1 MDFDNSFLDSVLEG
15 AEEAIDMTL
24 DAVQEQDT
32 EIEETI
38 TTDVDDVEID
48 SIIGDDGK
56 GSSALISD
64 DDIEKIDSGKDPDF
78 DRVDIDAAKGA
89 KDKEINDLE
98 KDIEDGSIITKN
110 EIKELKEGQELLD
123 FVGSVVSEDFELPST
138 GEENIGE
145 EYECGVCHCTPCI
158 CKERV
163 DMITHPSEEGQQ
175 PRLISNKV
183 PTDGVIFSDDN
194 EYDDHTGEKLTFSMN
209 QPHTVKEDDLFD
221 NINQD
226 LTGVES
232 DDEIHG
238 NDTHELFSDDDDDD
252 DEDLDDHDNDDD
264 DDDKDDE
271 DEDGDD
277 KDDEDDLDEDDDDED
292 DNEPAGPVQPLTD
305 SKEQNQYGFRFEN
318 NNEEGDLNMFED
330 EELFDESF
338 DDEDL
343 DIEDIAD
350 ESAEEQ
356 ESEEE
361 YTFSL
366 DEQAEDY
373 DDDTQFALEN
383 ASDDKAE
390 DITGEM
396 DGLEDV
402 DMFNS
407 FEGSG
412 INTKQY
418 GEDDFL
424 TGMNKNIDE
433 PSGSFTS
440 QDSLKFS
447 QVDTRP
453 FGKAEDPSIADM
465 IK

>member
-24 DAVQEQDT
+24 DTVQEQDT

-64 DDIEKIDSGKDPDF
+64 DDIEKIDAGKDPDF
-78 DRVDIDAAKGA
+78 DTVDADAAKGA

-123 FVGSVVSEDFELPST
+123 FVGSVVSEDYELPST

-145 EYECGVCHCTPCI
+145 HECGVCHCTPCI

-175 PRLISNKV
+175 SRLISNKV
-183 PTDGVIFSDDN
+183 PTDGVIFSDDH
-194 EYDDHTGEKLTFSMN
+194 EYDDHTGEKPKFSMN
-209 QPHTVKEDDLFD
+209 QPHIVEDEDLFD
-221 NINQD
+221 NTNQD

-232 DDEIHG
+232 DDKIHG
-238 NDTHELFSDDDDDD
+238 NDSHELFSDDDDIDLDD
-252 DEDLDDHDNDDD
+252 DEDEIPTIPVTPKYNP
-264 DDDKDDE
+264 
-271 DEDGDD
+271 
-277 KDDEDDLDEDDDDED
+277 ED

-305 SKEQNQYGFRFEN
+305 CKENNQYGFRFEN

-330 EELFDESF
+330 EDLEL
-338 DDEDL
+338 
-343 DIEDIAD
+343 EDITNEA
-350 ESAEEQ
+350 SEEQ
-356 ESEEE
+356 EDD

-373 DDDTQFALEN
+373 DDDDTQFALED

-412 INTKQY
+412 INTKQF

-424 TGMNKNIDE
+424 TGMNKNVDE

-440 QDSLKFS
+440 QDSLKFF

-453 FGKAEDPSIADM
+453 FGKADDPSITDM

>member
-24 DAVQEQDT
+24 DTVQEQDT

-78 DRVDIDAAKGA
+78 DTVDADAAKGA

-110 EIKELKEGQELLD
+110 EIKDLKEGQELLD

-138 GEENIGE
+138 GEENIAE
-145 EYECGVCHCTPCI
+145 HECGVCHCTPCI

-183 PTDGVIFSDDN
+183 PTDGVIFSDDH
-194 EYDDHTGEKLTFSMN
+194 EYDNHTGEKPTFSMN
-209 QPHTVKEDDLFD
+209 QPRTVEEDDLFD
-221 NINQD
+221 NTNQD

-232 DDEIHG
+232 DDKIHG
-238 NDTHELFSDDDDDD
+238 NDAHELFSDDDDMDLDDD
-252 DEDLDDHDNDDD
+252 DEIPTIPVTPKYNP
-264 DDDKDDE
+264 
-271 DEDGDD
+271 
-277 KDDEDDLDEDDDDED
+277 ED

-305 SKEQNQYGFRFEN
+305 CKENNQYGFRFEN
-318 NNEEGDLNMFED
+318 NNEEGELNMFED
-330 EELFDESF
+330 EELLDESF
-338 DDEDL
+338 EDEDL
-343 DIEDIAD
+343 EIEDIAD
-350 ESAEEQ
+350 ESAEEH
-356 ESEEE
+356 EDE
-361 YTFSL
+361 YTF
-366 DEQAEDY
+366 
-373 DDDTQFALEN
+373 TLEN

-390 DITGEM
+390 DINGEM

-407 FEGSG
+407 FEGSD

-453 FGKAEDPSIADM
+453 FGKADDPSIADM

>member
-15 AEEAIDMTL
+15 AEEAIDLTL
-24 DAVQEQDT
+24 DTVQEQDT

-38 TTDVDDVEID
+38 STDVDDVEID

-78 DRVDIDAAKGA
+78 DTVDADAAKGA

-145 EYECGVCHCTPCI
+145 HECGVCHCTPCI

-163 DMITHPSEEGQQ
+163 DMITHPSEENQQ

-183 PTDGVIFSDDN
+183 PTDGVIFSDDH
-194 EYDDHTGEKLTFSMN
+194 EYDDHTGEKPTFSMN
-209 QPHTVKEDDLFD
+209 QPHTVEEDDLFD
-221 NINQD
+221 NTNQD

-232 DDEIHG
+232 DDKIHG
-238 NDTHELFSDDDDDD
+238 NDSHELFSDDDDMDLDDD
-252 DEDLDDHDNDDD
+252 DEIPTIPVTPKYNP
-264 DDDKDDE
+264 
-271 DEDGDD
+271 
-277 KDDEDDLDEDDDDED
+277 ED

-305 SKEQNQYGFRFEN
+305 CKEQNQYGFRFEN
-318 NNEEGDLNMFED
+318 NNEEGDLHMFED
-330 EELFDESF
+330 EELLDESF
-338 DDEDL
+338 EDEDL
-343 DIEDIAD
+343 EIEGITN
-350 ESAEEQ
+350 ESAED
-356 ESEEE
+356 E
-361 YTFSL
+361 YTF
-366 DEQAEDY
+366 
-373 DDDTQFALEN
+373 TLEN

-407 FEGSG
+407 FEGSD

-418 GEDDFL
+418 GEDDLL

-453 FGKAEDPSIADM
+453 FGKADDPSIADM

>member
-24 DAVQEQDT
+24 DTVQEQDT

-38 TTDVDDVEID
+38 STDVDDVEID

-78 DRVDIDAAKGA
+78 DTVDADAAKGA

-145 EYECGVCHCTPCI
+145 HECGVCHCTPCI

-163 DMITHPSEEGQQ
+163 DMITHPSEENQQ

-183 PTDGVIFSDDN
+183 PTDGVIFSDDH
-194 EYDDHTGEKLTFSMN
+194 EYDDHTGEKPTFSMN
-209 QPHTVKEDDLFD
+209 QPHTVEEDDLFD
-221 NINQD
+221 NTNQD

-232 DDEIHG
+232 DDKIHG
-238 NDTHELFSDDDDDD
+238 NDSHELFSDDDDMDLDDD
-252 DEDLDDHDNDDD
+252 DEIPTIPVTPKYNP
-264 DDDKDDE
+264 
-271 DEDGDD
+271 
-277 KDDEDDLDEDDDDED
+277 ED

-305 SKEQNQYGFRFEN
+305 CKEQNQYGFRFEN
-318 NNEEGDLNMFED
+318 NNEEGDLHMFED
-330 EELFDESF
+330 EELLDESF
-338 DDEDL
+338 EDEDL
-343 DIEDIAD
+343 EIEGITN
-350 ESAEEQ
+350 ESAED
-356 ESEEE
+356 E
-361 YTFSL
+361 YTF
-366 DEQAEDY
+366 
-373 DDDTQFALEN
+373 TLEN

-407 FEGSG
+407 FEGSD

-453 FGKAEDPSIADM
+453 FGKADDPSIADM

>member
-24 DAVQEQDT
+24 DTVQEQDT

-38 TTDVDDVEID
+38 STDVDDVEID

-78 DRVDIDAAKGA
+78 DTVDADAAKGA

-138 GEENIGE
+138 GEENIAE
-145 EYECGVCHCTPCI
+145 HECGVCHCTPCI

-183 PTDGVIFSDDN
+183 PTDGVIFSDDH
-194 EYDDHTGEKLTFSMN
+194 EYDDHTGEKPTFSMN
-209 QPHTVKEDDLFD
+209 QPRTVEEDDLFD
-221 NINQD
+221 NTNQD

-232 DDEIHG
+232 DDKIHG
-238 NDTHELFSDDDDDD
+238 NDAHELFSDDDDMDLDDD
-252 DEDLDDHDNDDD
+252 DEIPTIPVTPKYNP
-264 DDDKDDE
+264 
-271 DEDGDD
+271 
-277 KDDEDDLDEDDDDED
+277 ED

-305 SKEQNQYGFRFEN
+305 CKENNQYGFRFEN
-318 NNEEGDLNMFED
+318 NNEEGELNMFED
-330 EELFDESF
+330 EELLDESF
-338 DDEDL
+338 EDEDL
-343 DIEDIAD
+343 EIEDIAD
-350 ESAEEQ
+350 ESAEEH
-356 ESEEE
+356 EDE
-361 YTFSL
+361 YTF
-366 DEQAEDY
+366 
-373 DDDTQFALEN
+373 TLEN

-407 FEGSG
+407 FEGSD

-453 FGKAEDPSIADM
+453 FGKADDPSIADM

>member
-24 DAVQEQDT
+24 DTVQEQDT

-78 DRVDIDAAKGA
+78 DTVDADAAKGA

-145 EYECGVCHCTPCI
+145 HECGVCHCTPCI

-163 DMITHPSEEGQQ
+163 DMITHPSEENQQ

-183 PTDGVIFSDDN
+183 PTDGVIFSDDH
-194 EYDDHTGEKLTFSMN
+194 EYDDHTGEKPTFSMN
-209 QPHTVKEDDLFD
+209 QPRTVEEDDLFD
-221 NINQD
+221 NTNQD

-232 DDEIHG
+232 DDKIHG
-238 NDTHELFSDDDDDD
+238 NDSHELFSDDDDDMG
-252 DEDLDDHDNDDD
+252 LDDD
-264 DDDKDDE
+264 DEIPTIPVTPKYNP
-271 DEDGDD
+271 
-277 KDDEDDLDEDDDDED
+277 ED

-305 SKEQNQYGFRFEN
+305 CKENNQYGFRFEN

-330 EELFDESF
+330 EELLDESF
-338 DDEDL
+338 EEDIL
-343 DIEDIAD
+343 EIEDIAD

-356 ESEEE
+356 EHEEE

-366 DEQAEDY
+366 DEQAEDCD

-418 GEDDFL
+418 GENDFL

-453 FGKAEDPSIADM
+453 FGKADDPSIADM

>member
-64 DDIEKIDSGKDPDF
+64 DDIERIDSGKDPDF
-78 DRVDIDAAKGA
+78 DTVDADAAKGA

-145 EYECGVCHCTPCI
+145 YECGVCHCTPCI

-163 DMITHPSEEGQQ
+163 DMITHPSEENQQ

-183 PTDGVIFSDDN
+183 PTDGVIFSDDH
-194 EYDDHTGEKLTFSMN
+194 EYDDHTGEKPTFSIN
-209 QPHTVKEDDLFD
+209 QPSTVKEDDLFD
-221 NINQD
+221 NTNQD

-232 DDEIHG
+232 DDKIHG

-252 DEDLDDHDNDDD
+252 DDLEDHGDDNDDD
-264 DDDKDDE
+264 I
-271 DEDGDD
+271 
-277 KDDEDDLDEDDDDED
+277 DLDDDDEIPTTPVTPKYNPED

-305 SKEQNQYGFRFEN
+305 CKENNQYGFRFEN

-330 EELFDESF
+330 EELLDESF
-338 DDEDL
+338 EDEDL
-343 DIEDIAD
+343 EIEGITN
-350 ESAEEQ
+350 ESAED
-356 ESEEE
+356 E
-361 YTFSL
+361 YAFT
-366 DEQAEDY
+366 
-373 DDDTQFALEN
+373 LEN
-383 ASDDKAE
+383 ASDDTAE

-440 QDSLKFS
+440 QDSLRFS

-453 FGKAEDPSIADM
+453 FGKADDPSIADM

>member
-24 DAVQEQDT
+24 DTVQEQDT

-38 TTDVDDVEID
+38 STDVDDVEID

-78 DRVDIDAAKGA
+78 DTVDADAAKGA

-138 GEENIGE
+138 GEESIGE
-145 EYECGVCHCTPCI
+145 HECGVCHCTPCI

-163 DMITHPSEEGQQ
+163 DMITHPSEENQK

-183 PTDGVIFSDDN
+183 PTDGVIFSDDH
-194 EYDDHTGEKLTFSMN
+194 EYDDHTGEKPTFSMN
-209 QPHTVKEDDLFD
+209 QPHTVEEDDLFD
-221 NINQD
+221 NTNQD

-232 DDEIHG
+232 DDKIHG
-238 NDTHELFSDDDDDD
+238 NDSHELFSDDDDMDLDDD
-252 DEDLDDHDNDDD
+252 DEIPTIPVTPKYNP
-264 DDDKDDE
+264 
-271 DEDGDD
+271 
-277 KDDEDDLDEDDDDED
+277 ED

-305 SKEQNQYGFRFEN
+305 CKENNQYGFRFEN
-318 NNEEGDLNMFED
+318 NNEEGDINMFED
-330 EELFDESF
+330 EELLDESF
-338 DDEDL
+338 EDEDL
-343 DIEDIAD
+343 EIEGITN
-350 ESAEEQ
+350 ESAED
-356 ESEEE
+356 E

-366 DEQAEDY
+366 DEQAEDHD

-383 ASDDKAE
+383 TSDDKAE

-453 FGKAEDPSIADM
+453 FGKADDPSIADM

>member
-24 DAVQEQDT
+24 DTVQEQDT

-38 TTDVDDVEID
+38 STDVDDVEID

-78 DRVDIDAAKGA
+78 DTVDADAAKGA

-145 EYECGVCHCTPCI
+145 HECGVCHCTPCI

-163 DMITHPSEEGQQ
+163 DMITHPSEENQQ

-183 PTDGVIFSDDN
+183 PTDGVIFSDDH
-194 EYDDHTGEKLTFSMN
+194 EYDDHTGEKPTFSMN
-209 QPHTVKEDDLFD
+209 QPHTVEEDDLFD
-221 NINQD
+221 NTNQD

-232 DDEIHG
+232 DDKIHG
-238 NDTHELFSDDDDDD
+238 NDSHGLFSDDDDMGLDD
-252 DEDLDDHDNDDD
+252 DGEIPTIPVTPKYNP
-264 DDDKDDE
+264 
-271 DEDGDD
+271 
-277 KDDEDDLDEDDDDED
+277 ED

-305 SKEQNQYGFRFEN
+305 CKEQNQYGFRFEN
-318 NNEEGDLNMFED
+318 NNEEGDINMFED
-330 EELFDESF
+330 EELLDESF
-338 DDEDL
+338 EDEDL
-343 DIEDIAD
+343 EIEGITN
-350 ESAEEQ
+350 ESAED
-356 ESEEE
+356 E
-361 YTFSL
+361 YTF
-366 DEQAEDY
+366 
-373 DDDTQFALEN
+373 TLEN

-407 FEGSG
+407 FEGSD

-453 FGKAEDPSIADM
+453 FGKADDPSIADM

>member
-78 DRVDIDAAKGA
+78 DTVDADAAKGA

-110 EIKELKEGQELLD
+110 EIKQLKEGQELLD

-145 EYECGVCHCTPCI
+145 HECGVCHCTPCI

-163 DMITHPSEEGQQ
+163 DMITHPSEENQQ

-209 QPHTVKEDDLFD
+209 QPSTVKEDDLFD
-221 NINQD
+221 NTNQD

-232 DDEIHG
+232 DDKIHG
-238 NDTHELFSDDDDDD
+238 NDSHELFSDDDDDD
-252 DEDLDDHDNDDD
+252 DDDLDDHDDDD
-264 DDDKDDE
+264 DM
-271 DEDGDD
+271 
-277 KDDEDDLDEDDDDED
+277 DLDDDDEITTIPVTPKYNPED

-305 SKEQNQYGFRFEN
+305 SKENNQYGFRFEN

-330 EELFDESF
+330 EELLDESF
-338 DDEDL
+338 EDEDL
-343 DIEDIAD
+343 EIEGITN
-350 ESAEEQ
+350 ESAED
-356 ESEEE
+356 E
-361 YTFSL
+361 YTF
-366 DEQAEDY
+366 
-373 DDDTQFALEN
+373 TLEN

-407 FEGSG
+407 FEGSD

-418 GEDDFL
+418 GESDFL
-424 TGMNKNIDE
+424 TGMNKNVDE

-453 FGKAEDPSIADM
+453 FGKADDPSIADM

>member
-78 DRVDIDAAKGA
+78 DTVDADAAKGA

-110 EIKELKEGQELLD
+110 EIKQLKEGQELLD

-138 GEENIGE
+138 GEEDIGE
-145 EYECGVCHCTPCI
+145 HECGVCHCTPCI

-163 DMITHPSEEGQQ
+163 DMITHPSEENQQ

-194 EYDDHTGEKLTFSMN
+194 EYDDHTEDKPTFSMN
-209 QPHTVKEDDLFD
+209 QPSTVKEDDLFD
-221 NINQD
+221 NTNQD

-232 DDEIHG
+232 DDKIHG

-252 DEDLDDHDNDDD
+252 DDLEDHDDDNDDD
-264 DDDKDDE
+264 M
-271 DEDGDD
+271 
-277 KDDEDDLDEDDDDED
+277 DLDDDDEIPTTPVTPKYNPED

-305 SKEQNQYGFRFEN
+305 CKENNQYGFRFEN

-330 EELFDESF
+330 EELLDESF
-338 DDEDL
+338 EDEDL
-343 DIEDIAD
+343 EIEDIAN
-350 ESAEEQ
+350 ESAEEH
-356 ESEEE
+356 EEE

-366 DEQAEDY
+366 DEQAEDC
-373 DDDTQFALEN
+373 DDDTQFALED

-390 DITGEM
+390 DIIGEM

-453 FGKAEDPSIADM
+453 FGKADDPSIADM

>member
-24 DAVQEQDT
+24 DTVQEQDT

-38 TTDVDDVEID
+38 STDVDDVEID

-78 DRVDIDAAKGA
+78 DTVDADAAKGA

-145 EYECGVCHCTPCI
+145 HECGVCHCTPCI

-163 DMITHPSEEGQQ
+163 DMITHPSEENQQ

-183 PTDGVIFSDDN
+183 PTDGVIFSDDH
-194 EYDDHTGEKLTFSMN
+194 EYDDHTGEKPTFSMN
-209 QPHTVKEDDLFD
+209 QPHTVEEDDLFD
-221 NINQD
+221 NTNQD

-232 DDEIHG
+232 DDKIHG
-238 NDTHELFSDDDDDD
+238 NDSHELFSDDDDMDLDDD
-252 DEDLDDHDNDDD
+252 DEIPTIPVTPKYNP
-264 DDDKDDE
+264 
-271 DEDGDD
+271 
-277 KDDEDDLDEDDDDED
+277 ED

-305 SKEQNQYGFRFEN
+305 CKEQNQYGFRFEN
-318 NNEEGDLNMFED
+318 NNEEGDLHMFED
-330 EELFDESF
+330 EELLDESF
-338 DDEDL
+338 EDEDL
-343 DIEDIAD
+343 EIEGITN
-350 ESAEEQ
+350 ESAED
-356 ESEEE
+356 E
-361 YTFSL
+361 YTF
-366 DEQAEDY
+366 
-373 DDDTQFALEN
+373 TLEN

-453 FGKAEDPSIADM
+453 FGKADDPSIADM

>member
-64 DDIEKIDSGKDPDF
+64 DDIERIDSGKDPDF
-78 DRVDIDAAKGA
+78 DTVDADAAKGA

-110 EIKELKEGQELLD
+110 EIKQLKEGQELLD

-138 GEENIGE
+138 GEEDIGE
-145 EYECGVCHCTPCI
+145 HECGVCHCTPCI

-163 DMITHPSEEGQQ
+163 DMITHPSEENQQ

-183 PTDGVIFSDDN
+183 PTDGVIFSDDH
-194 EYDDHTGEKLTFSMN
+194 EYDDHTGEKPTFSMN
-209 QPHTVKEDDLFD
+209 QPSTVKEDDLFD
-221 NINQD
+221 NTNQD

-232 DDEIHG
+232 DDKIHG
-238 NDTHELFSDDDDDD
+238 NDAHELFSDDDDMDLDDD
-252 DEDLDDHDNDDD
+252 DEIPTIPVTPKYNP
-264 DDDKDDE
+264 
-271 DEDGDD
+271 
-277 KDDEDDLDEDDDDED
+277 ED

-305 SKEQNQYGFRFEN
+305 CKENNQYGFRFEN

-330 EELFDESF
+330 EELLDESF
-338 DDEDL
+338 EDEDL
-343 DIEDIAD
+343 EIEGITN
-350 ESAEEQ
+350 ESAED
-356 ESEEE
+356 E
-361 YTFSL
+361 YAFT
-366 DEQAEDY
+366 
-373 DDDTQFALEN
+373 LEN
-383 ASDDKAE
+383 ASDDTAE

-396 DGLEDV
+396 DGLEDI

>member
-24 DAVQEQDT
+24 DTVQEQDT

-38 TTDVDDVEID
+38 STDVDDVEID

-78 DRVDIDAAKGA
+78 DTVDADAAKGA

-145 EYECGVCHCTPCI
+145 HECGICHCTPCI

-163 DMITHPSEEGQQ
+163 DMITHPSEENQQ

-183 PTDGVIFSDDN
+183 PTDGVIFSDDH
-194 EYDDHTGEKLTFSMN
+194 EYDDHTGEKPTFSMN
-209 QPHTVKEDDLFD
+209 QPYTVEEDDLFD
-221 NINQD
+221 NTNQD

-232 DDEIHG
+232 DDKIHG
-238 NDTHELFSDDDDDD
+238 NDSHELFSDDDDDM
-252 DEDLDDHDNDDD
+252 DLDD
-264 DDDKDDE
+264 
-271 DEDGDD
+271 DGEILTIPVTP
-277 KDDEDDLDEDDDDED
+277 KYNPED

-305 SKEQNQYGFRFEN
+305 CKEQNQYGFRFEN

-330 EELFDESF
+330 EELLDESF
-338 DDEDL
+338 EDEDL
-343 DIEDIAD
+343 EIEGITN
-350 ESAEEQ
+350 ESAED
-356 ESEEE
+356 E
-361 YTFSL
+361 YTF
-366 DEQAEDY
+366 
-373 DDDTQFALEN
+373 TLEN

-396 DGLEDV
+396 DGLEDI

-407 FEGSG
+407 FEGSD

-424 TGMNKNIDE
+424 IGMNKNIDE

-453 FGKAEDPSIADM
+453 FGKADDPSIADM

>member
-24 DAVQEQDT
+24 DTVQEQDT

-78 DRVDIDAAKGA
+78 DTVDADAAKGA

-123 FVGSVVSEDFELPST
+123 FVGSVVSEDFKLPST

-145 EYECGVCHCTPCI
+145 HECGVCHCTPCI

-163 DMITHPSEEGQQ
+163 DMITHPSEENQK

-183 PTDGVIFSDDN
+183 PTDGVIFSDDH
-194 EYDDHTGEKLTFSMN
+194 EYDDHTGEKPTFSMN
-209 QPHTVKEDDLFD
+209 QPRTVEEDDLFD
-221 NINQD
+221 NTNQD

-232 DDEIHG
+232 DDKIHG
-238 NDTHELFSDDDDDD
+238 NDSHELFSDDDDDMG
-252 DEDLDDHDNDDD
+252 LDDDNEIPTIPVTP
-264 DDDKDDE
+264 KYNP
-271 DEDGDD
+271 
-277 KDDEDDLDEDDDDED
+277 ED

-305 SKEQNQYGFRFEN
+305 CKENNQYGFRFEN
-318 NNEEGDLNMFED
+318 NNEEGDINMFED
-330 EELFDESF
+330 EELLDESF
-338 DDEDL
+338 EDEDL
-343 DIEDIAD
+343 EIEGITN
-350 ESAEEQ
+350 ESAED
-356 ESEEE
+356 E
-361 YTFSL
+361 YTF
-366 DEQAEDY
+366 
-373 DDDTQFALEN
+373 TLEN

-424 TGMNKNIDE
+424 TGMNKNVDE

-453 FGKAEDPSIADM
+453 FGKADDPSIADM

>member
-78 DRVDIDAAKGA
+78 DTVDADAAKGA

-145 EYECGVCHCTPCI
+145 HECGVCHCTPCI

-163 DMITHPSEEGQQ
+163 DMITHPSEENQQ

-194 EYDDHTGEKLTFSMN
+194 EYDGHTGEKPTFSMN
-209 QPHTVKEDDLFD
+209 QPSTVKEDDLFD

-232 DDEIHG
+232 DDKIHG
-238 NDTHELFSDDDDDD
+238 NDTHELFSDDDDL
-252 DEDLDDHDNDDD
+252 EDHDNDN
-264 DDDKDDE
+264 
-271 DEDGDD
+271 
-277 KDDEDDLDEDDDDED
+277 DDLEYDDEDDDDN

-330 EELFDESF
+330 EELLDESF
-338 DDEDL
+338 EDEDL
-343 DIEDIAD
+343 EIEDITN
-350 ESAEEQ
+350 ES
-356 ESEEE
+356 SEDG
-361 YTFSL
+361 YTF
-366 DEQAEDY
+366 
-373 DDDTQFALEN
+373 TLEN

-453 FGKAEDPSIADM
+453 FGKADDPSIADM

>member
-24 DAVQEQDT
+24 DTVQEQDT

-38 TTDVDDVEID
+38 STDVDDVEID

-78 DRVDIDAAKGA
+78 DTVDADAAKGA

-138 GEENIGE
+138 GEESIGE
-145 EYECGVCHCTPCI
+145 HECGVCHCTPCI

-163 DMITHPSEEGQQ
+163 DMITHPSEENQQ

-183 PTDGVIFSDDN
+183 PTDGVIFSDDH
-194 EYDDHTGEKLTFSMN
+194 EYDDHTGEKPTFSMN
-209 QPHTVKEDDLFD
+209 QPHTVEEDDLFD
-221 NINQD
+221 NTNQD

-232 DDEIHG
+232 DDKIHG
-238 NDTHELFSDDDDDD
+238 NDSHELFSDDDDMDLDDD
-252 DEDLDDHDNDDD
+252 DEIPTIPVTPKYNP
-264 DDDKDDE
+264 
-271 DEDGDD
+271 
-277 KDDEDDLDEDDDDED
+277 ED

-305 SKEQNQYGFRFEN
+305 CKEQNQYGFRFEN
-318 NNEEGDLNMFED
+318 NNEEGDLHMFED
-330 EELFDESF
+330 EELLDESF
-338 DDEDL
+338 EDEDL
-343 DIEDIAD
+343 EIEGITN
-350 ESAEEQ
+350 ESAED
-356 ESEEE
+356 E
-361 YTFSL
+361 YTF
-366 DEQAEDY
+366 
-373 DDDTQFALEN
+373 TLEN

-407 FEGSG
+407 FEGSD

-453 FGKAEDPSIADM
+453 FGKADDPSIADM

>member
-64 DDIEKIDSGKDPDF
+64 DDIERIDSGKDPDF
-78 DRVDIDAAKGA
+78 DTVDADAAKGA

-110 EIKELKEGQELLD
+110 EIKQLKEGQELLD

-145 EYECGVCHCTPCI
+145 HECGVCHCTPCI

-163 DMITHPSEEGQQ
+163 DMITHPSEENQQ

-183 PTDGVIFSDDN
+183 PTDGVIFSDDH
-194 EYDDHTGEKLTFSMN
+194 EYDDHTEEKPTFSMN
-209 QPHTVKEDDLFD
+209 QPSTVKEDDLFD
-221 NINQD
+221 NTNQD

-232 DDEIHG
+232 DDKIHG
-238 NDTHELFSDDDDDD
+238 NDTHELFSDDDDMDLDDD
-252 DEDLDDHDNDDD
+252 DEIPTIPVTPKYNP
-264 DDDKDDE
+264 
-271 DEDGDD
+271 
-277 KDDEDDLDEDDDDED
+277 ED

-305 SKEQNQYGFRFEN
+305 CKENNQYGFRFEN

-330 EELFDESF
+330 EELLDESF
-338 DDEDL
+338 EDEDL
-343 DIEDIAD
+343 EIEGITN
-350 ESAEEQ
+350 ESAED
-356 ESEEE
+356 E
-361 YTFSL
+361 YAFT
-366 DEQAEDY
+366 
-373 DDDTQFALEN
+373 LEN
-383 ASDDKAE
+383 ASDDTAE

-396 DGLEDV
+396 DGLEDI

-453 FGKAEDPSIADM
+453 FGKADDPSIADM

>member
-64 DDIEKIDSGKDPDF
+64 DDIERIDSGKDPDF
-78 DRVDIDAAKGA
+78 DTVDADAAKGA

-110 EIKELKEGQELLD
+110 EIKQLKEGQELLD

-145 EYECGVCHCTPCI
+145 HECGVCHCTPCI

-163 DMITHPSEEGQQ
+163 DMITHPSEENQQ

-183 PTDGVIFSDDN
+183 PTDGVIFSDDH
-194 EYDDHTGEKLTFSMN
+194 EYDDHTEEKPTFSMN
-209 QPHTVKEDDLFD
+209 QPLKVDEDDLFD
-221 NINQD
+221 NTNQD

-232 DDEIHG
+232 DDKIHG
-238 NDTHELFSDDDDDD
+238 NDAHELFSDDDDMDLDDD
-252 DEDLDDHDNDDD
+252 DEIPTIPVTPKYNP
-264 DDDKDDE
+264 
-271 DEDGDD
+271 
-277 KDDEDDLDEDDDDED
+277 ED

-305 SKEQNQYGFRFEN
+305 CKENNQYGFRFEN

-330 EELFDESF
+330 EELLDESF
-338 DDEDL
+338 EDEDL
-343 DIEDIAD
+343 EIEGITN
-350 ESAEEQ
+350 ESAED
-356 ESEEE
+356 E
-361 YTFSL
+361 YAFT
-366 DEQAEDY
+366 
-373 DDDTQFALEN
+373 LEN
-383 ASDDKAE
+383 ASDDTAE

-396 DGLEDV
+396 DGLEDI

-453 FGKAEDPSIADM
+453 FGKADDPSIAGM
-465 IK
+465 RK

>member
-64 DDIEKIDSGKDPDF
+64 DDIERIDSGKDPDF
-78 DRVDIDAAKGA
+78 DTVDADAAKGA

-110 EIKELKEGQELLD
+110 EIKQLKEGQELLD

-145 EYECGVCHCTPCI
+145 HECGVCHCTPCI

-163 DMITHPSEEGQQ
+163 DMITHPSEENQQ

-194 EYDDHTGEKLTFSMN
+194 EYDDHTEDKPTFSMN
-209 QPHTVKEDDLFD
+209 QPSTVKEDDLFD
-221 NINQD
+221 NTNQD

-232 DDEIHG
+232 DDKIHG

-252 DEDLDDHDNDDD
+252 DDLEDHDDDNDDD
-264 DDDKDDE
+264 M
-271 DEDGDD
+271 
-277 KDDEDDLDEDDDDED
+277 DLDDDDEIPTIPVTPKYNPED

-305 SKEQNQYGFRFEN
+305 CKENNQYGFRFEN

-330 EELFDESF
+330 EELLDESF
-338 DDEDL
+338 EDEDL
-343 DIEDIAD
+343 EIEGITN
-350 ESAEEQ
+350 ESAED
-356 ESEEE
+356 E
-361 YTFSL
+361 YTF
-366 DEQAEDY
+366 
-373 DDDTQFALEN
+373 TLEN

-396 DGLEDV
+396 DGLEDI

-453 FGKAEDPSIADM
+453 FGKADDPSIADM

>member
-24 DAVQEQDT
+24 DTVQEQDT

-38 TTDVDDVEID
+38 STDVDDVEID

-78 DRVDIDAAKGA
+78 DTVDADAAKGA

-145 EYECGVCHCTPCI
+145 HECGVCHCTPCI

-163 DMITHPSEEGQQ
+163 DMITHPSEENQQ

-183 PTDGVIFSDDN
+183 PTDGVIFSDDH
-194 EYDDHTGEKLTFSMN
+194 EYDDHTGEKPTFSMN
-209 QPHTVKEDDLFD
+209 QPHTVEEDDLFD
-221 NINQD
+221 NTNQD

-232 DDEIHG
+232 DDKIHG
-238 NDTHELFSDDDDDD
+238 NDSHELFSDDDDM
-252 DEDLDDHDNDDD
+252 DLDDV
-264 DDDKDDE
+264 DE
-271 DEDGDD
+271 IPTIPVTP
-277 KDDEDDLDEDDDDED
+277 KYNPED

-305 SKEQNQYGFRFEN
+305 CKEQNQYGFRFEN
-318 NNEEGDLNMFED
+318 NNEEGDLHMFED
-330 EELFDESF
+330 EELLDESF
-338 DDEDL
+338 EDEDL
-343 DIEDIAD
+343 EIEGITN
-350 ESAEEQ
+350 ESAED
-356 ESEEE
+356 E
-361 YTFSL
+361 YTF
-366 DEQAEDY
+366 
-373 DDDTQFALEN
+373 TLEN

-407 FEGSG
+407 FEGSD

-453 FGKAEDPSIADM
+453 FGKADDPSIADM

>member
-64 DDIEKIDSGKDPDF
+64 DDIERIDSGKDPDF
-78 DRVDIDAAKGA
+78 DTVDADAAKGA

-110 EIKELKEGQELLD
+110 EIKQLKEGQELLD

-138 GEENIGE
+138 GEEDIGE
-145 EYECGVCHCTPCI
+145 HECGVCHCTPCI

-163 DMITHPSEEGQQ
+163 DMITHPSEENQQ

-183 PTDGVIFSDDN
+183 PTDGVIFSDDH
-194 EYDDHTGEKLTFSMN
+194 EYDDHTGEKPTFSMN
-209 QPHTVKEDDLFD
+209 QPSTVKEDDLFD
-221 NINQD
+221 NTNQD

-232 DDEIHG
+232 DDKIHG
-238 NDTHELFSDDDDDD
+238 NDAHELFSDDDDMDLDDD
-252 DEDLDDHDNDDD
+252 DEIPTIPVTPKYNP
-264 DDDKDDE
+264 
-271 DEDGDD
+271 
-277 KDDEDDLDEDDDDED
+277 ED

-305 SKEQNQYGFRFEN
+305 CKENNQYGFRFEN

-330 EELFDESF
+330 EELLDESF
-338 DDEDL
+338 EDEDL
-343 DIEDIAD
+343 EIEGITN
-350 ESAEEQ
+350 ESAED
-356 ESEEE
+356 E
-361 YTFSL
+361 YAFT
-366 DEQAEDY
+366 
-373 DDDTQFALEN
+373 LEN
-383 ASDDKAE
+383 ASDDTAE

-396 DGLEDV
+396 DGLEDI

-453 FGKAEDPSIADM
+453 FGKADDPSIADM

>member
-78 DRVDIDAAKGA
+78 DTVDADAAKGA

-145 EYECGVCHCTPCI
+145 HECGVCHCTPCI

-163 DMITHPSEEGQQ
+163 DMITHPSEENQQ

-194 EYDDHTGEKLTFSMN
+194 EYDDHTGEKPTFSMN

-232 DDEIHG
+232 DDKIHG
-238 NDTHELFSDDDDDD
+238 NDSHELFSDDDDDD
-252 DEDLDDHDNDDD
+252 DEDLDDHDDDDLDDD
-264 DDDKDDE
+264 DYDE
-271 DEDGDD
+271 ITTIPVTP
-277 KDDEDDLDEDDDDED
+277 KYNPED

-305 SKEQNQYGFRFEN
+305 SKENNQYGFRFEN
-318 NNEEGDLNMFED
+318 NNEEGELNMFED
-330 EELFDESF
+330 EELLDESF
-338 DDEDL
+338 EDEDL
-343 DIEDIAD
+343 EIEGITN
-350 ESAEEQ
+350 ESAED
-356 ESEEE
+356 E
-361 YTFSL
+361 YTF
-366 DEQAEDY
+366 
-373 DDDTQFALEN
+373 ALED

-396 DGLEDV
+396 DGLEDI

-453 FGKAEDPSIADM
+453 FGKADDPSIADM

>member
-64 DDIEKIDSGKDPDF
+64 DDIERIDSGKDPDF
-78 DRVDIDAAKGA
+78 DTVDADAAKGA

-110 EIKELKEGQELLD
+110 EIKQLKEGQELLD

-145 EYECGVCHCTPCI
+145 HECGVCHCTPCI

-163 DMITHPSEEGQQ
+163 DMITHPSEENQQ

-183 PTDGVIFSDDN
+183 PTDGVIFSDDH
-194 EYDDHTGEKLTFSMN
+194 EYDDHTEEKPTFSIN
-209 QPHTVKEDDLFD
+209 QPNTVKEDDLFD
-221 NINQD
+221 NTNQD

-232 DDEIHG
+232 DDKIHG

-252 DEDLDDHDNDDD
+252 DDLEDHDDDNDDD
-264 DDDKDDE
+264 DM
-271 DEDGDD
+271 
-277 KDDEDDLDEDDDDED
+277 DLDDDDEIPTIPVTPKYNPED

-305 SKEQNQYGFRFEN
+305 CKENNQYGFRFEN

-330 EELFDESF
+330 EELLDESF
-338 DDEDL
+338 EDEDL
-343 DIEDIAD
+343 EIEGITN
-350 ESAEEQ
+350 ESAED
-356 ESEEE
+356 E
-361 YTFSL
+361 YTF
-366 DEQAEDY
+366 
-373 DDDTQFALEN
+373 TLEN
-383 ASDDKAE
+383 ASDDIAE

-396 DGLEDV
+396 DGLEDI

-440 QDSLKFS
+440 QDSLRFY

-453 FGKAEDPSIADM
+453 FGKADDPSIADM

>member
-24 DAVQEQDT
+24 DTVQEQDT

-78 DRVDIDAAKGA
+78 DTVDADAAKGA

-145 EYECGVCHCTPCI
+145 HECGVCHCTPCI

-163 DMITHPSEEGQQ
+163 DMITHPSEENQQ

-183 PTDGVIFSDDN
+183 PTDGVIFSDDH
-194 EYDDHTGEKLTFSMN
+194 EYDDHTGEKPTFSMN
-209 QPHTVKEDDLFD
+209 QPRTVEEDDLFD
-221 NINQD
+221 NTNQD

-232 DDEIHG
+232 DDKIHG
-238 NDTHELFSDDDDDD
+238 NDSHELFSDDDDMDLDDD
-252 DEDLDDHDNDDD
+252 DEIPTIPVTPKYNP
-264 DDDKDDE
+264 
-271 DEDGDD
+271 
-277 KDDEDDLDEDDDDED
+277 ED

-305 SKEQNQYGFRFEN
+305 CKEQNQYGFRFEN
-318 NNEEGDLNMFED
+318 NNEEGDINMFED
-330 EELFDESF
+330 EELLDESF
-338 DDEDL
+338 EDEDL
-343 DIEDIAD
+343 EIEGITN
-350 ESAEEQ
+350 ESAED
-356 ESEEE
+356 E
-361 YTFSL
+361 YTF
-366 DEQAEDY
+366 
-373 DDDTQFALEN
+373 TLEN

-396 DGLEDV
+396 DGLEDI

-453 FGKAEDPSIADM
+453 FGKADDPSIADM

>member
-38 TTDVDDVEID
+38 IPDAVDDVEID

-64 DDIEKIDSGKDPDF
+64 DDIERIDSGKDPDF

-123 FVGSVVSEDFELPST
+123 FVGNVVSEDFELPST
-138 GEENIGE
+138 GEEDIGAH
-145 EYECGVCHCTPCI
+145 ECGVCHCTPCI

-163 DMITHPSEEGQQ
+163 DMITHPSEENQK

-194 EYDDHTGEKLTFSMN
+194 EYDDHTGEKPTFSMN
-209 QPHTVKEDDLFD
+209 QPSTVEEDDLFD
-221 NINQD
+221 NTNQD

-252 DEDLDDHDNDDD
+252 DDDDLDDHDNDDD
-264 DDDKDDE
+264 D
-271 DEDGDD
+271 
-277 KDDEDDLDEDDDDED
+277 LEDDDDEIPTIPVTPKYNPED

-305 SKEQNQYGFRFEN
+305 CKEQNQYGFRFEN

-361 YTFSL
+361 YTF
-366 DEQAEDY
+366 
-373 DDDTQFALEN
+373 TLEN

-396 DGLEDV
+396 DGLDNV

-407 FEGSG
+407 FEGSD
-412 INTKQY
+412 INAKQF

-424 TGMNKNIDE
+424 VGMDKNIDE

>member
-78 DRVDIDAAKGA
+78 DTVDADAAKGA

-145 EYECGVCHCTPCI
+145 YECGVCHCTPCI

-163 DMITHPSEEGQQ
+163 DMITHPSEENQQ

-183 PTDGVIFSDDN
+183 PTDGVIFSDDH
-194 EYDDHTGEKLTFSMN
+194 EYDGHTGDKPTFSMN
-209 QPHTVKEDDLFD
+209 QPSTVKEDDLFD
-221 NINQD
+221 NTNQD

-232 DDEIHG
+232 DDKIHG
-238 NDTHELFSDDDDDD
+238 NDAHELFFDDDDLEDHDDDNDDDMDLDDD
-252 DEDLDDHDNDDD
+252 DEIPTIPVTPKYNP
-264 DDDKDDE
+264 
-271 DEDGDD
+271 
-277 KDDEDDLDEDDDDED
+277 ED

-305 SKEQNQYGFRFEN
+305 CKENNQYGFRFEN

-330 EELFDESF
+330 EELLDESF
-338 DDEDL
+338 EDEDL
-343 DIEDIAD
+343 EIEGITN
-350 ESAEEQ
+350 ESAED
-356 ESEEE
+356 E
-361 YTFSL
+361 YAFT
-366 DEQAEDY
+366 
-373 DDDTQFALEN
+373 LEN
-383 ASDDKAE
+383 ASDDTAE

-396 DGLEDV
+396 DGLEDI

-453 FGKAEDPSIADM
+453 FGKADDPSIADM

>member
-24 DAVQEQDT
+24 DTVQEQDT

-38 TTDVDDVEID
+38 STDVDDVEID

-78 DRVDIDAAKGA
+78 DTVDADAAKGA

-145 EYECGVCHCTPCI
+145 HECGVCHCSPCI

-163 DMITHPSEEGQQ
+163 DMITHPSEENQQ

-183 PTDGVIFSDDN
+183 PTDGVIFSDDH
-194 EYDDHTGEKLTFSMN
+194 EYDDHTGEKPTFSMN
-209 QPHTVKEDDLFD
+209 QPHTVEEDDLFD
-221 NINQD
+221 NTNQD

-232 DDEIHG
+232 DDKIHG
-238 NDTHELFSDDDDDD
+238 NDSHELFSDDDDI
-252 DEDLDDHDNDDD
+252 DLDN
-264 DDDKDDE
+264 DE
-271 DEDGDD
+271 DEIPTIPVTP
-277 KDDEDDLDEDDDDED
+277 KYNPED

-305 SKEQNQYGFRFEN
+305 CKEQNQYGFRFEN

-330 EELFDESF
+330 EELLDESF
-338 DDEDL
+338 DDEEL
-343 DIEDIAD
+343 EIEDIAN
-350 ESAEEQ
+350 ESAED
-356 ESEEE
+356 E

-366 DEQAEDY
+366 DEQAEDCD
-373 DDDTQFALEN
+373 DDDTQFTLEN

-407 FEGSG
+407 FEGSD

-453 FGKAEDPSIADM
+453 FGKADDPSIADM

>member
-24 DAVQEQDT
+24 DTVQEQDT

-78 DRVDIDAAKGA
+78 DTVDADAAKGA

-145 EYECGVCHCTPCI
+145 QECGVCHCTPCI

-163 DMITHPSEEGQQ
+163 DMITHPSEENQQ

-183 PTDGVIFSDDN
+183 PTDGVIFSDDH
-194 EYDDHTGEKLTFSMN
+194 EYDDHTGEKPTFSMN
-209 QPHTVKEDDLFD
+209 QPRTVEEDDLFD
-221 NINQD
+221 NTNQD

-232 DDEIHG
+232 DDKIHG
-238 NDTHELFSDDDDDD
+238 NDSHELFSDDDDDD
-252 DEDLDDHDNDDD
+252 MGLDDD
-264 DDDKDDE
+264 DEIPTIPVTPKYNP
-271 DEDGDD
+271 
-277 KDDEDDLDEDDDDED
+277 ED

-305 SKEQNQYGFRFEN
+305 CKENNQYGFRFEN

-330 EELFDESF
+330 EELLDESF
-338 DDEDL
+338 ED
-343 DIEDIAD
+343 
-350 ESAEEQ
+350 
-356 ESEEE
+356 EEE

-366 DEQAEDY
+366 DEQAEDC

-453 FGKAEDPSIADM
+453 FGKADDPSIADM

>member
-24 DAVQEQDT
+24 DTVQEQDT

-64 DDIEKIDSGKDPDF
+64 DDIEKIDAGKDPDF
-78 DRVDIDAAKGA
+78 DTVDADAAKGA

-123 FVGSVVSEDFELPST
+123 FVGSVVSEDYELPST
-138 GEENIGE
+138 GEELKE
-145 EYECGVCHCTPCI
+145 HECGVCHCTPCI

-183 PTDGVIFSDDN
+183 PTDGVIFSDDH
-194 EYDDHTGEKLTFSMN
+194 EYDDHTGEKPTFSMN
-209 QPHTVKEDDLFD
+209 QPTKVEDHDLFD
-221 NINQD
+221 DPTNQD

-232 DDEIHG
+232 DDKIHG
-238 NDTHELFSDDDDDD
+238 NDSHELFSDDDDIDLDD
-252 DEDLDDHDNDDD
+252 DEDEIPTIPVTPKYNP
-264 DDDKDDE
+264 
-271 DEDGDD
+271 
-277 KDDEDDLDEDDDDED
+277 ED

-305 SKEQNQYGFRFEN
+305 CKENNQYGFRFEN
-318 NNEEGDLNMFED
+318 NNEEGDLNMFDD

-338 DDEDL
+338 EDGTN
-343 DIEDIAD
+343 EAF
-350 ESAEEQ
+350 EEQ

-373 DDDTQFALEN
+373 DDDTQFALED

-407 FEGSG
+407 FEGSD
-412 INTKQY
+412 INTKQF

-447 QVDTRP
+447 QVDTKP
-453 FGKAEDPSIADM
+453 FSKVEDPSIADM

>member
-24 DAVQEQDT
+24 DTVQEQDT

-78 DRVDIDAAKGA
+78 DTVDADAAKGA

-145 EYECGVCHCTPCI
+145 HECGVCHCTPCI

-163 DMITHPSEEGQQ
+163 DMITHPSEENQQ

-183 PTDGVIFSDDN
+183 PTDGVIFSDDH
-194 EYDDHTGEKLTFSMN
+194 EYDDHTGEKPTFSMN
-209 QPHTVKEDDLFD
+209 QPRTVEEDDLFD
-221 NINQD
+221 NTNQD

-232 DDEIHG
+232 DDKIHG
-238 NDTHELFSDDDDDD
+238 NDSHELFSDDDDDMG
-252 DEDLDDHDNDDD
+252 LDDD
-264 DDDKDDE
+264 DDEIPTIPVTPKYNP
-271 DEDGDD
+271 
-277 KDDEDDLDEDDDDED
+277 ED

-305 SKEQNQYGFRFEN
+305 CKENNQYGFRFEN

-330 EELFDESF
+330 EELLDESF
-338 DDEDL
+338 EDEDL
-343 DIEDIAD
+343 EIEGITN
-350 ESAEEQ
+350 ESAED
-356 ESEEE
+356 E
-361 YTFSL
+361 YTF
-366 DEQAEDY
+366 
-373 DDDTQFALEN
+373 TLEN

-453 FGKAEDPSIADM
+453 FGKADDPSIADM

>member
-24 DAVQEQDT
+24 DTVQEQDT

-64 DDIEKIDSGKDPDF
+64 DDIEKIDAGKDPDF
-78 DRVDIDAAKGA
+78 DTVDADAAKGA

-123 FVGSVVSEDFELPST
+123 FVGSVVSEDYELPST

-145 EYECGVCHCTPCI
+145 HECGVCHCTPCI

-183 PTDGVIFSDDN
+183 PTDGVIFSDDH
-194 EYDDHTGEKLTFSMN
+194 EYDDHTGEKPTFSMN
-209 QPHTVKEDDLFD
+209 RPTKVEDHDLFD
-221 NINQD
+221 DPTNQD
-226 LTGVES
+226 LTGIES
-232 DDEIHG
+232 DDKIHG
-238 NDTHELFSDDDDDD
+238 NDSHELFSDDDDIDLDD
-252 DEDLDDHDNDDD
+252 DEDEIPTIPVTPKYNP
-264 DDDKDDE
+264 
-271 DEDGDD
+271 
-277 KDDEDDLDEDDDDED
+277 ED

-305 SKEQNQYGFRFEN
+305 CKENNQYGFKFEN
-318 NNEEGDLNMFED
+318 KNEEGDLNMFED
-330 EELFDESF
+330 EELLDESF
-338 DDEDL
+338 EDEDL
-343 DIEDIAD
+343 ELEDITNEA
-350 ESAEEQ
+350 SEEQ
-356 ESEEE
+356 EDD

-373 DDDTQFALEN
+373 DDDTQFALED

-412 INTKQY
+412 INTKQF

-424 TGMNKNIDE
+424 TGMNKNVDE

-453 FGKAEDPSIADM
+453 FGKADDPSITDM

>member
-24 DAVQEQDT
+24 DTVQEQDT

-78 DRVDIDAAKGA
+78 DTVDADAAKGA

-145 EYECGVCHCTPCI
+145 HECGVCHCTPCI

-163 DMITHPSEEGQQ
+163 DMITHPSEENQQ

-183 PTDGVIFSDDN
+183 PTDGVIFSDDH
-194 EYDDHTGEKLTFSMN
+194 EYDDHTGEKPTFSMN
-209 QPHTVKEDDLFD
+209 PPRTVEEDDLFD
-221 NINQD
+221 NTNQD

-232 DDEIHG
+232 DDKIHG
-238 NDTHELFSDDDDDD
+238 NDSHELFSDDDDDMG
-252 DEDLDDHDNDDD
+252 LDDD
-264 DDDKDDE
+264 DEIPTIPVTPKYNP
-271 DEDGDD
+271 
-277 KDDEDDLDEDDDDED
+277 ED

-305 SKEQNQYGFRFEN
+305 CKENNQYGFRFEN

-330 EELFDESF
+330 EELLDESF
-338 DDEDL
+338 EDEDL
-343 DIEDIAD
+343 EIEGITN
-350 ESAEEQ
+350 ESAED
-356 ESEEE
+356 E
-361 YTFSL
+361 YTF
-366 DEQAEDY
+366 
-373 DDDTQFALEN
+373 TLEN

-396 DGLEDV
+396 DGLEDI

-453 FGKAEDPSIADM
+453 FGKADDPSIADM

>member
-24 DAVQEQDT
+24 DTVQEQDT

-78 DRVDIDAAKGA
+78 DTVDADAAKGA

-138 GEENIGE
+138 EEENIGE
-145 EYECGVCHCTPCI
+145 HECGVCHCTPCI

-163 DMITHPSEEGQQ
+163 DMITHPSEENQQ

-183 PTDGVIFSDDN
+183 PTDGVIFSDDH
-194 EYDDHTGEKLTFSMN
+194 EYDDHTGEKPTFSMN
-209 QPHTVKEDDLFD
+209 QPHTVEEDDLFD
-221 NINQD
+221 NTNQD

-232 DDEIHG
+232 DDKIHG
-238 NDTHELFSDDDDDD
+238 NDSHELFSDDDDMDLDDD
-252 DEDLDDHDNDDD
+252 DEIPTIPVTPKYNP
-264 DDDKDDE
+264 
-271 DEDGDD
+271 
-277 KDDEDDLDEDDDDED
+277 ED

-305 SKEQNQYGFRFEN
+305 CKENNQYGFRFEN

-330 EELFDESF
+330 EELLDESF
-338 DDEDL
+338 EDEDL
-343 DIEDIAD
+343 EIEGITN
-350 ESAEEQ
+350 ESAED
-356 ESEEE
+356 E
-361 YTFSL
+361 YTF
-366 DEQAEDY
+366 
-373 DDDTQFALEN
+373 TLEN

-407 FEGSG
+407 FEGSD

-453 FGKAEDPSIADM
+453 FGKADDPSIADM

>member
-24 DAVQEQDT
+24 DTVQEQDT

-38 TTDVDDVEID
+38 STDVDDVEID

-78 DRVDIDAAKGA
+78 DTVDADAAKGA

-138 GEENIGE
+138 GEESIGE
-145 EYECGVCHCTPCI
+145 HECGVCHCTPCI

-163 DMITHPSEEGQQ
+163 DMITHPSEENQQ

-183 PTDGVIFSDDN
+183 PTDGVIFSDDH
-194 EYDDHTGEKLTFSMN
+194 EYDDHTGEKPTFSMN
-209 QPHTVKEDDLFD
+209 QPHTVEEDDLFD
-221 NINQD
+221 NTNQD

-232 DDEIHG
+232 DDKIHG
-238 NDTHELFSDDDDDD
+238 NDSHELFSDDDDMDLDDD
-252 DEDLDDHDNDDD
+252 DEIPTIPVTPKYNP
-264 DDDKDDE
+264 
-271 DEDGDD
+271 
-277 KDDEDDLDEDDDDED
+277 ED

-305 SKEQNQYGFRFEN
+305 CKEQNQYGFRFEN

-330 EELFDESF
+330 EELQLLDESF
-338 DDEDL
+338 EEDL
-343 DIEDIAD
+343 LEIEGIAD
-350 ESAEEQ
+350 ESAED
-356 ESEEE
+356 E
-361 YTFSL
+361 YTF
-366 DEQAEDY
+366 
-373 DDDTQFALEN
+373 TLEN

-407 FEGSG
+407 FEGSD

-453 FGKAEDPSIADM
+453 FGKADDPSIADM

>member
-24 DAVQEQDT
+24 DTVQEQDT

-78 DRVDIDAAKGA
+78 DTVDADAAKGA

-145 EYECGVCHCTPCI
+145 HECGVCHCTPCI

-163 DMITHPSEEGQQ
+163 DMITHPSEENQQ

-183 PTDGVIFSDDN
+183 PTDGVIFSDDH
-194 EYDDHTGEKLTFSMN
+194 EYDDHTGEKPTFSMN
-209 QPHTVKEDDLFD
+209 QPRTVEEDDLFD
-221 NINQD
+221 NTNQD

-232 DDEIHG
+232 DDKIHG
-238 NDTHELFSDDDDDD
+238 NDSHELFSDDDDMDLDDD
-252 DEDLDDHDNDDD
+252 DEIPTIPVTPKYNP
-264 DDDKDDE
+264 
-271 DEDGDD
+271 
-277 KDDEDDLDEDDDDED
+277 ED

-305 SKEQNQYGFRFEN
+305 CKEQNQYGFRFEN
-318 NNEEGDLNMFED
+318 NNEEGDINMFED
-330 EELFDESF
+330 EELLDESF
-338 DDEDL
+338 EDEDL
-343 DIEDIAD
+343 EIEGITN
-350 ESAEEQ
+350 ESAED
-356 ESEEE
+356 E
-361 YTFSL
+361 YTF
-366 DEQAEDY
+366 
-373 DDDTQFALEN
+373 TLEN

-407 FEGSG
+407 FEGSD

-453 FGKAEDPSIADM
+453 FGKADDPSIADM

>member
-78 DRVDIDAAKGA
+78 DTVDADAAKGA

-145 EYECGVCHCTPCI
+145 HECGVCHCTPCI

-163 DMITHPSEEGQQ
+163 DMITHPSEENQQ

-194 EYDDHTGEKLTFSMN
+194 EYDDHTGEKPTFSMN
-209 QPHTVKEDDLFD
+209 QPSTVKEDDLFD

-252 DEDLDDHDNDDD
+252 DDLEDHDNDN
-264 DDDKDDE
+264 
-271 DEDGDD
+271 
-277 KDDEDDLDEDDDDED
+277 DDLEYDDEDDDDN

-330 EELFDESF
+330 EELLDESF
-338 DDEDL
+338 EDEDL
-343 DIEDIAD
+343 EIEGITN
-350 ESAEEQ
+350 ESAED
-356 ESEEE
+356 E
-361 YTFSL
+361 YTF
-366 DEQAEDY
+366 
-373 DDDTQFALEN
+373 TLEN

-453 FGKAEDPSIADM
+453 FGKADDPSIADM

>member
-24 DAVQEQDT
+24 DTVQEQDT

-78 DRVDIDAAKGA
+78 DTVDADAAKGA

-138 GEENIGE
+138 GEENIAE
-145 EYECGVCHCTPCI
+145 HECGVCHCTPCI

-163 DMITHPSEEGQQ
+163 DMITHPSEENQQ

-183 PTDGVIFSDDN
+183 PTDGVIFSDDH
-194 EYDDHTGEKLTFSMN
+194 EYDDHTGEKPTFSMN
-209 QPHTVKEDDLFD
+209 QPHTVEEDDLFD
-221 NINQD
+221 NTNQD

-232 DDEIHG
+232 DDKIHG
-238 NDTHELFSDDDDDD
+238 NDSHELFSDDDDMG
-252 DEDLDDHDNDDD
+252 L
-264 DDDKDDE
+264 
-271 DEDGDD
+271 
-277 KDDEDDLDEDDDDED
+277 DDDDEIPTIPVTPKYNPDD

-305 SKEQNQYGFRFEN
+305 CKENNQYGFRFEN

-330 EELFDESF
+330 EELLDESF
-338 DDEDL
+338 EEDL
-343 DIEDIAD
+343 LEIEDIAD
-350 ESAEEQ
+350 ESAEEH
-356 ESEEE
+356 EDE
-361 YTFSL
+361 YTF
-366 DEQAEDY
+366 
-373 DDDTQFALEN
+373 TLEN

-407 FEGSG
+407 FEGSD

-453 FGKAEDPSIADM
+453 FGKADDPSIADM

>member
-64 DDIEKIDSGKDPDF
+64 DDIERIDSGKDPDF
-78 DRVDIDAAKGA
+78 DTVDADAAKGA

-145 EYECGVCHCTPCI
+145 HECGVCHCTPCI

-163 DMITHPSEEGQQ
+163 DMITHPSEENQQ

-183 PTDGVIFSDDN
+183 PTDGVIFSDDH
-194 EYDDHTGEKLTFSMN
+194 EYDDHTEEKPTFSIN
-209 QPHTVKEDDLFD
+209 QPSTVKEDDLFD
-221 NINQD
+221 NTNQD

-232 DDEIHG
+232 DDKIHG
-238 NDTHELFSDDDDDD
+238 NDAHELFFDDDDDD
-252 DEDLDDHDNDDD
+252 DDLEDHDDDNDDD
-264 DDDKDDE
+264 M
-271 DEDGDD
+271 
-277 KDDEDDLDEDDDDED
+277 DLDDDDEIPTIPVTPKYNPED

-305 SKEQNQYGFRFEN
+305 CKENNQYGFRFEN

-330 EELFDESF
+330 EELLDESF
-338 DDEDL
+338 EDEDL
-343 DIEDIAD
+343 EIEGITN
-350 ESAEEQ
+350 ESAED
-356 ESEEE
+356 E
-361 YTFSL
+361 YAFT
-366 DEQAEDY
+366 
-373 DDDTQFALEN
+373 LEN
-383 ASDDKAE
+383 ASDDTAE

-396 DGLEDV
+396 DGLEDI